1 MHPVDS
7 GIEDFAI
14 LAFHRCC
21 VFFLF
26 IFVSLLIFFFL
37 MASRKGEGDGPVL
50 FIEVFCFSF
59 VYFPFNNTFQKF
71 VEFEPILYLDNLWQ
85 FLVVILF
92 LCVAYWV
99 LGKTK
104 FMFLYSAIFCFGTWK
119 ISIQNP
125 FYSYLTAS
133 PDLLC
138 LFKYSHNVWLL
149 SELSSSTAF
158 LLYRWSNLI
167 GCYLH

>member
-1 MHPVDS
+1 MIAHCWFRNWGFCQS
-7 GIEDFAI
+7 SFSS
-14 LAFHRCC
+14 LLC
-21 VFFLF
+21 FFLN
-26 IFVSLLIFFFL
+26 LFFFIYLL
-37 MASRKGEGDGPVL
+37 MASKKGEGDDTGL
-50 FIEVFCFSF
+50 FIEVSCFSF
-59 VYFPFNNTFQKF
+59 IFLPDNTFQKF

-104 FMFLYSAIFCFGTWK
+104 FMFLYSAIFYFGTWK

-149 SELSSSTAF
+149 SELSSSTAL